1 MRPELIEE
9 LKNISILCVED
20 EDGIRQT
27 IVNTLNYYFKDVY
40 EATNGNEGFELYD
53 YYKPKIV
60 ITDIQ
65 MREGNGVEIVT
76 RIRENDFETMINMLT
91 AHSTEE

>member
-27 IVNTLNYYFKDVY
+27 IVNTLNYYFKDVIW
-40 EATNGNEGFELYD
+40 L
-53 YYKPKIV
+53 
-60 ITDIQ
+60 
-65 MREGNGVEIVT
+65 
-76 RIRENDFETMINMLT
+76 
-91 AHSTEE
+91 H